1 MTVSLASQRWESRQ
15 MDSGAEHG
23 DLMSSLDLVR
33 KARRGDRKALD
44 RLFERYI
51 PPLRRWVTGRL
62 PRWARDLTD
71 TDDMIQEAMLKTFRR
86 LDKFDPK
93 RGSGGLHAYLRQVL
107 QHRIVDELRR
117 AKRQPARAELQPT
130 VADPAASPLQ
140 KTVGREAADRYE
152 AALGRL
158 RDVEREAVIAR
169 VELGFNYKDI
179 AEALGTPSPD
189 AARMTV
195 VRALVR
201 LSQEMGHGS

>member
-1 MTVSLASQRWESRQ
+1 

-23 DLMSSLDLVR
+23 DLTLSLDLVR
-33 KARRGDRKALD
+33 KAHRGDRKALD

-51 PPLRRWVTGRL
+51 PPLRRWVAGRL
-62 PRWARDLTD
+62 PRWARDLTG
-71 TDDMIQEAMLKTFRR
+71 TDNMIQGAMLETFRR
-86 LDKFDPK
+86 LDKFDPE
-93 RGSGGLHAYLRQVL
+93 RGSGGLHAYLRQAL

-117 AKRQPARAELQPT
+117 AKRQPT

-140 KTVGREAADRYE
+140 ETIGREAADRYE

-158 RDVEREAVIAR
+158 RDAEREAVIAR
-169 VELGFNYKDI
+169 VELGFDYKDI
-179 AEALGTPSPD
+179 AEALGKPSPD